1 MMAIADNSHFS
12 YQNEDD
18 LADFIVS
25 EMEKEGLDTN
35 NGEFRQLSKHEVY
48 VTTTHCTFRL
58 LVRPYMS

>member
-1 MMAIADNSHFS
+1 MMAIADNSRFS

-35 NGEFRQLSKHEVY
+35 NEENLNNYLNTRF
-48 VTTTHCTFRL
+48 
-58 LVRPYMS
+58 M